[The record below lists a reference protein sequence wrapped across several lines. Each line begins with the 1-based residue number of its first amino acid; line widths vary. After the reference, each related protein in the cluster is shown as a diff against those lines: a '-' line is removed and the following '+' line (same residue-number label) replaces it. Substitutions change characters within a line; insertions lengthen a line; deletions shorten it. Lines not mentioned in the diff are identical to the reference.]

1 MAVEKTQYTV
11 NGATITRYLDTLING
26 ASGVIEMVFI
36 NDDILRAVMIGKF
49 TSKSDANELHIGTIP
64 SGGRATHIVL
74 YPMLASRTIRDMDG
88 FIKIITDGKIY
99 VMGAKANVE
108 YTFCIPLPVKS

>member
-1 MAVEKTQYTV
+1 MAVEKTQYTA

-49 TSKSDANELHIGTIP
+49 KSNNAANGLHIGTIP
-64 SGGRATHIVL
+64 SGSRATHSVL

-88 FIKIITDGKIY
+88 FIQINNDGKIY
-99 VMGAKANVE
+99 IMEAKANME
-108 YTFCIPLPVKS
+108 YTFCIPLPVRY